1 MFNWI
6 KRFFSVETKPVV
18 VPKYESPVVEEVKPA
33 SVVEAPKAEEPKK
46 TRKPRAPKMP
56 KATAVVK
63 KPRAPRKP
71 KYG

>member
-6 KRFFSVETKPVV
+6 KRFFAVETKPA
-18 VPKYESPVVEEVKPA
+18 VPKYESAVVEEVKPA
-33 SVVEAPKAEEPKK
+33 PAVEEPKTKEIKK

-56 KATAVVK
+56 KATTAVK